1 MSNGGGLTLREQL
14 GVAAEPDFEIDL
26 PRGWERRD
34 VGDDDRAAL
43 EAALRKK
50 FLSVQRPDLYAA
62 VHSLVDGS
70 YAAMMSAGAV
80 AYYAATTGDE
90 NTLWIPGS
98 IIVSTRTATP
108 EVTLDQMV
116 SHAIR
121 EFEAEPLFGDKRFIR
136 FERDEIVTAGASSIG
151 LTTVE
156 YLTPIPTTQRRRA
169 LQFTATVARPA
180 EVGADDE
187 QVVASKKLYDACIST
202 LRWVAAGAR

>member
-1 MSNGGGLTLREQL
+1 MSNGAGMTLREQL
-14 GVAAEPDFEIDL
+14 GVSAEPDFEIDL
-26 PRGWERRD
+26 PPGWERRD
-34 VGDDDRAAL
+34 VGEDDRAAL

-62 VHSLVDGS
+62 VRAMVDSS
-70 YAAMMSAGAV
+70 YSGMTAAGAI

-98 IIVSTRTATP
+98 IVVSTRTATP
-108 EVTLDQMV
+108 EITLDQMV

-121 EFEAEPLFGDKRFIR
+121 EFDAKPLLGDKRFIR
-136 FERDEIVTAGASSIG
+136 FERDEIVDTGGASIG

-180 EVGADDE
+180 DAPADDE
-187 QVVASKKLYDACIST
+187 QVVASKQLYDACIST
-202 LRWVAAGAR
+202 LRWVAKKP

>member
-1 MSNGGGLTLREQL
+1 MNSGSGMTLREQL
-14 GVAAEPDFEIDL
+14 GMSAEPDFEIDL
-26 PRGWERRD
+26 PAGWERRN

-62 VHSLVDGS
+62 VHAMVDDS
-70 YAAMMSAGAV
+70 YTAMSSAGAV

-98 IIVSTRTATP
+98 IIVSTRTATAD
-108 EVTLDQMV
+108 VSLDQMV

-121 EFEAEPLFGDKRFIR
+121 EFDAQPLLGDKRFIR
-136 FERDEIVTAGASSIG
+136 FERDEIVSVGEASIG

-156 YLTPIPTTQRRRA
+156 YLTPIPTTRRRRA
-169 LQFTATVARPA
+169 LHFTATVARPA
-180 EVGADDE
+180 EAGADDE
-187 QVVASKKLYDACIST
+187 QVAASKLLYDACIST
-202 LRWVAAGAR
+202 LRWVATQP